1 MSEQPAP
8 IGTTED
14 DYVLA
19 ERYRIDPAQ
28 PLPMLNSPHAR
39 AVVATDMR
47 EAGRPLFALMCR
59 ADLLPRIDVIPTLR
73 RLDSLSMV
81 SPVDAGPVPWPET
94 GGRRFVI
101 VLEPPMG
108 ERVLDS
114 LDARF
119 EPWREDTVV
128 DAVITP
134 LAPLMREFASRQL
147 KNRAIRA
154 DNLFYAD
161 ATRSTVMFGECVS
174 APPGLSQ
181 PVLYEPID
189 AAIAR
194 PSGRGPGLVSDDL
207 YALGALLVV
216 LLTGGNPLAGR
227 SDEEIIDMKICLG
240 SCAALV
246 GENRISLNLMEPLRG
261 LLCDDPKERW
271 TVDDLTLWLGGR
283 HLTPKQAL
291 LPAKAARSIHF
302 AGYDHWNRTA
312 LAHRMGRHWKDA
324 NKLVSSGEL
333 ANWLKRSLSD
343 DESANALSALSQ
355 FGADSTTAADDMV
368 SRSLMVTDPAL
379 PLRFKAF
386 SARLDGILQS
396 FAIEFNDLKMREA
409 FIQVMRAKLPQTLL
423 QSQRSS
429 RSEHASLMKMFD
441 AVNTFLSRKQFG
453 SGIERILYECNPS
466 WPCQS
471 ALIREHYVC
480 DVEDLLPALELVA
493 QRGPPDGEP
502 IDAHIA
508 GLCAARYKT
517 QFDPILRNLNARDNV
532 PAFRLGILQLLGE
545 VHRRTDPEARYP
557 ALSLWV
563 SGLLTPVVNTYHN
576 RAKRAALATEVERVG
591 ANGNLGE
598 LLSLVD
604 DPDAQ
609 SADAQGFRAA
619 TTEFA
624 NLVRGLAWLQAGGL
638 TSDSHVRNKSQ
649 QAATFVSATLS
660 GLIIVAVAV
669 IHLV

>member
-1 MSEQPAP
+1 MSEQSAP
-8 IGTTED
+8 NGATEN

-19 ERYRIDPAQ
+19 GRYRIDPDQ
-28 PLPMLNSPHAR
+28 PLPMLNSPLAR
-39 AVVATDMR
+39 AVAATDLR
-47 EAGRPLFALMCR
+47 EAGRPLYALICR
-59 ADLLPRIDVIPTLR
+59 ADRLPRIDVIPTLR
-73 RLDSLSMV
+73 RVDSMSIV

-101 VLEPPMG
+101 VLDPPMG
-108 ERVLDS
+108 ERVLESADT
-114 LDARF
+114 RF
-119 EPWREDTVV
+119 EPWREDMVV
-128 DAVITP
+128 DTVITP
-134 LAPLMREFASRQL
+134 LAPLLREFSTRQL

-161 ATRSTVMFGECVS
+161 AIRSAVVLGECVS

-194 PSGRGPGLVSDDL
+194 PAGRGPGLVADDL
-207 YALGALLVV
+207 YAFGVLLVV

-246 GENRISLNLMEPLRG
+246 GDHRLSLNLMEPLRG
-261 LLCDDPKERW
+261 LLCDDPAERW
-271 TVDDLTLWLGGR
+271 TMEDLTIWLGGR
-283 HLTPKQAL
+283 HLSPKQAL

-312 LAHRMGRHWKDA
+312 LAHRMGRYWKEDA
-324 NKLVSSGEL
+324 KLVSSGEL

-343 DESANALSALSQ
+343 EESANTLSVVGQ
-355 FGADSTTAADDMV
+355 FGGDSATAADDMV

-396 FAIEFNDLKMREA
+396 FAIEFNDLKMREM
-409 FIQVMRAKLPQTLL
+409 FLQVMRAKLPQTLL
-423 QSQRSS
+423 QSQRSN
-429 RSEHASLMKMFD
+429 RSEHASLMKMLD
-441 AVNTFLSRKQFG
+441 AVNSFLSRKQFG
-453 SGIERILYECNPS
+453 AGIERIRYECNPG

-471 ALIREHYVC
+471 PLIREHYVC
-480 DVEDLLPALELVA
+480 DPEDLLPALELVA
-493 QRGPPDGEP
+493 QQGPPDGEP

-508 GLCAARYKT
+508 GMCAAQYKA
-517 QFDPILRNLNARDNV
+517 QFDPIMRNLNARDNL
-532 PAFRLGILQLLGE
+532 PAFRLGILQFLGE

-557 ALSLWV
+557 ALSLWL
-563 SGLLTPVVNTYHN
+563 SGLLKPVVNTYHN
-576 RAKRAALATEVERVG
+576 RAKRAALAAEVERVG
-591 ANGNLGE
+591 ANGNLDE

-604 DPDAQ
+604 DPEAQ
-609 SADAQGFRAA
+609 SADAQGFHAA
-619 TTEFA
+619 TVEFA
-624 NLVRGLAWLQAGGL
+624 DLTRGLAWLEAGGL

-660 GLIIVAVAV
+660 GLIIVAVAL
-669 IHLV
+669 IYLV